1 VTGKRLRPFFGRAA
15 FVLATSSAAVALV
28 LATSATSRADVPFAR
43 NVEVTAS
50 GDPAEVAALLDTLRE
65 LLGRQQLTLVRPGE
79 AASPLARVR
88 AELPSSG
95 MATVEVTGR
104 TGRLVLRRD
113 VALEGAR
120 AIAREAIAHLVQE
133 AVESELLVAEPAAP
147 PPPAAASPDSGA
159 EPASADAAPAAAPPP
174 PAPRDG
180 VPARDA
186 SAAPAARGA
195 PVLLD
200 VAMFGGVGPVANGSG
215 PVARVGAGA
224 TLAYGSRLRPG
235 LGLLFA
241 YAFPFERSSDVVS
254 ARTSLIS
261 GRLLPSIEL
270 GRTEHFAF
278 DGALGGGL
286 DVISVQPRSET
297 LPPSVL
303 GEGSSRV
310 SAILSGGISARIDV
324 VPSVVFLVSALA
336 DVDLVKRSYVV
347 AQGAA
352 FSTVTSP
359 WAVRPTLL
367 LGFAFTALGPPSF
380 GPSQAPPSPRV
391 GSR

>member
-1 VTGKRLRPFFGRAA
+1 MTGKRLRPLFGRAA
-15 FVLATSSAAVALV
+15 FVLATSSAALALV
-28 LATSATSRADVPFAR
+28 LATSATSSADVPLAR

-50 GDPAEVAALLDTLRE
+50 GDPAEVVALLDTLRE

-79 AASPLARVR
+79 AAYPLARVR
-88 AELPSSG
+88 ADLPSSG

-113 VALEGAR
+113 VALEGPG

-133 AVESELLVAEPAAP
+133 AVESELLVAETAAP
-147 PPPAAASPDSGA
+147 SPPAAASPDAGA
-159 EPASADAAPAAAPPP
+159 WTAAADAARAASLPP
-174 PAPRDG
+174 PAPRD
-180 VPARDA
+180 VAPVRDA
-186 SAAPAARGA
+186 SALPAARGA
-195 PVLLD
+195 PLVLDL
-200 VAMFGGVGPVANGSG
+200 AMFGGVGPVATGSG
-215 PVARVGAGA
+215 PVPRVGAGA
-224 TLAYGSRLRPG
+224 TLAHGSRLRPG

-241 YAFPFERSSDVVS
+241 YAFPFERTSDAVS
-254 ARTSLIS
+254 ARTSLLS
-261 GRLLPSIEL
+261 ARLLPSIEV
-270 GRTEHFAF
+270 GRTEHFAI

-286 DVISVQPRSET
+286 DVISVQPRSEM

-310 SAILSGGISARIDV
+310 SPILTGGISARIDV

-336 DVDLVKRSYVV
+336 DVDLVKRSYAV
-347 AQGAA
+347 AQGSAL
-352 FSTVTSP
+352 STVTSP

-380 GPSQAPPSPRV
+380 GPSPAPPSPRV